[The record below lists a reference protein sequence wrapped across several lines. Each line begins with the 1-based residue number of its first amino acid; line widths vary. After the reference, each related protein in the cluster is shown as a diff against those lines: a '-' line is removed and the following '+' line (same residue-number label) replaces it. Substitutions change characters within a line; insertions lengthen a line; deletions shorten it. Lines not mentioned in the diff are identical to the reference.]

1 MSGIGIDDLISDLH
15 GMADQLDIDM
25 TGAVITEAS
34 SIQSDLGMDSL
45 NLMDFLIFLERKYQV
60 KIGDDQLGSVETLG
74 DMLDVLNN
82 VVSAS

>member
-82 VVSAS
+82 VVAAS